1 MIELFLGL
9 AVLVLLVLGLQR
21 RKEEKKRWV
30 EEERYDESGAW
41 IDKRAGERG
50 TFGTLDEEMESN
62 RQYIARQAKTVELA
76 RLAQNFCFER
86 LPDFHRLSETGL
98 REHFSRCQSEAS
110 MLLLVAEKIAQGTAP
125 GPVPASDG
133 ANDRAISLKKIV
145 LSFLYAEYPRLLD
158 AEIEQLKHLDLAAGH
173 FAERVVA

>member
-9 AVLVLLVLGLQR
+9 AVLVLLVIGLRR
-21 RKEEKKRWV
+21 RKNEKKRWV
-30 EEERYDESGAW
+30 EEERHDESGRW

-86 LPDFHRLSETGL
+86 LPDFHLLSETELKG
-98 REHFSRCQSEAS
+98 HFSRCQSEAG
-110 MLLLVAEKIAQGTAP
+110 MLLLVAEKMAQGAAP

-133 ANDRAISLKKIV
+133 DNDLAISLKKLV

-158 AEIEQLKHLDLAAGH
+158 VEIEQLKRLDLAAGH
-173 FAERVVA
+173 FAERIVV